1 MSHSPTAAMPIP
13 LIRPHIPPWV
23 AVVIACLCSFMV
35 VTDGAIVNVALP
47 SMQAELGLSAVGL
60 QWVVD
65 SYLLMLGGL
74 MLLVARASDLYGRR
88 RVLQTGLAVF
98 TLASLV
104 GGLASSGAMLIAARA
119 VQGMGASALATS
131 TLAVIVAVYPAGAAR
146 GRAISVWAASSALAS
161 AFGVVVGGLLTAH
174 AGWRWVMGI
183 NVPIGLVLM
192 ALVSRCLAPVPGG
205 HRGTRMDL
213 PGGVLITVGMAA
225 LLYGLSQSASLG
237 WGAAPVV
244 GSLLLAAACLLAF
257 LRVESTVPQPLI
269 RLSVFKVFNVSVG
282 SLAVIGLGAA
292 LTASTFFTS
301 LVLQQLLHYDAQ
313 QAGLAML
320 PMALALAEAA
330 LLARRMM
337 DGGVRGIPF
346 VGGLVGAAGLLWMGQ
361 LSAEATSYLGGVF
374 GPTLLTGTGL
384 GLMLMTATHTALDG
398 VPGNDAGLASGL
410 FNASRQLG
418 AALGIAALSTLAH
431 AVAASHGALAGYRAA
446 FVATAVIAALAG
458 VITLLLYRPRA

>member
-1 MSHSPTAAMPIP
+1 
-13 LIRPHIPPWV
+13 
-23 AVVIACLCSFMV
+23 
-35 VTDGAIVNVALP
+35 
-47 SMQAELGLSAVGL
+47 
-60 QWVVD
+60 
-65 SYLLMLGGL
+65 
-74 MLLVARASDLYGRR
+74 
-88 RVLQTGLAVF
+88 
-98 TLASLV
+98 
-104 GGLASSGAMLIAARA
+104 
-119 VQGMGASALATS
+119 
-131 TLAVIVAVYPAGAAR
+131 
-146 GRAISVWAASSALAS
+146 
-161 AFGVVVGGLLTAH
+161 
-174 AGWRWVMGI
+174 VMGI

-205 HRGTRMDL
+205 HRGTRMDGS
-213 PGGVLITVGMAA
+213 GGVLITVGMAA

-237 WGAAPVV
+237 WGATPVV

-301 LVLQQLLHYDAQ
+301 LALQQVLHYDAQ

-320 PMALALAEAA
+320 PMALALAGAA

-337 DGGVRGIPF
+337 EGGVRGIPF
-346 VGGLVGAAGLLWMGQ
+346 VGGLIGAAGLLWMGH
-361 LSAEATSYLGGVF
+361 LSADASYLGGVF
-374 GPTLLTGTGL
+374 GPTLLAGTGL

-418 AALGIAALSTLAH
+418 AALGIATLSTLAH
-431 AVAASHGALAGYRAA
+431 AVTVSQGALAGYRAA

-458 VITLLLYRPRA
+458 VITLLLYRPRT